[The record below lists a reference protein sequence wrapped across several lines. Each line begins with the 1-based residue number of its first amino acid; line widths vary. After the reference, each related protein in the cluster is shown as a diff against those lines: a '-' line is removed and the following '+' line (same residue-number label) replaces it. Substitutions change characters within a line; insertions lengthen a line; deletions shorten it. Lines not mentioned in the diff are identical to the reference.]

1 MITLPPNFIP
11 QTITLD
17 SLPSLT
23 IGSIT
28 EASTAL
34 YNPTIRLSGDKLPV
48 QLTLQFRSLPY
59 YGYQDVNYKGQLTPS
74 VAEACGVDVAGWD
87 DIWQFFDKVQSGV
100 VPFTIPPDHVMW
112 QRLGIG
118 LYDVI
123 LPTTPLRW
131 RVVSI
136 KEFGDLRDVR
146 SLDLTIV
153 SRDVSGKTLLPLN
166 GIPRASGDV
175 LNPMLAGSGELPSPI
190 NPLPVDPAL
199 GEVATAAYIP
209 EQAQDELVVS
219 IIPKVPSVV
228 SESPTEY
235 GISEVTPVTTAVINQ
250 PEYIDVYVTSAGY
263 QYFYGQ
269 AQWFD
274 VAN

>member
-23 IGSIT
+23 IGGIT
-28 EASTAL
+28 EASIAL
-34 YNPTIRLSGDKLPV
+34 YNPTVRLSGDKLPV

-59 YGYQDVNYKGQLTPS
+59 YGYQDIHSMGQLTPS
-74 VAEACGVDVAGWD
+74 VGLTCGVDVAGWD

-100 VPFTIPPDHVMW
+100 VPFTIPLDHAMW
-112 QRLGIG
+112 QRLGTG
-118 LYDVI
+118 LYEVI
-123 LPTTPLRW
+123 LPAAPLRW
-131 RVVSI
+131 RVVGI
-136 KEFGDLRDVR
+136 KEFSDLRDVR
-146 SLDLTIV
+146 SFDLTIV

-166 GIPRASGDV
+166 SIPRASGDV
-175 LNPMLAGSGELPSPI
+175 LNPMLAGSGELPNPN

-209 EQAQDELVVS
+209 RQAQDELVVS
-219 IIPKVPSVV
+219 IIPEVPFAV

-235 GISEVTPVTTAVINQ
+235 GISEVTPVITAVISQ
-250 PEYIDVYVTSAGY
+250 PEYIDIYVTSAGY